1 MTYPRY
7 SVSGKGSVYLSNNA
21 DLRKI
26 KAIKINSLI
35 TEHLSKGTESL
46 RLLDI
51 GTGYGGIA
59 TELSKTFASVFSIDI
74 ADERKI
80 MKGYDFKLYDG
91 MNIPFP
97 SNFFDVVIANH
108 VIEHVQDQAMTLSEV
123 SRVLNDNGICYIAV
137 PNKWSL
143 IEPHFKFPFLS
154 WFPQKFSDFIVQT
167 FKKTNKFDV
176 KSHGLKGY
184 LSLMSDRF
192 YVKNI
197 TYKFFKLP
205 DSNIPFC
212 IKWFKFLPDGI
223 LRFICIYSTTYIF
236 ILSKRN
242 RGE

>member
-1 MTYPRY
+1 
-7 SVSGKGSVYLSNNA
+7 
-21 DLRKI
+21 
-26 KAIKINSLI
+26 
-35 TEHLSKGTESL
+35 
-46 RLLDI
+46 
-51 GTGYGGIA
+51 
-59 TELSKTFASVFSIDI
+59 
-74 ADERKI
+74 

-223 LRFICIYSTTYIF
+223 LNFICIYSTTYIF